1 MEEVDHDLKAP
12 EVLEYQHFLLMLEF
26 YWLSDPVV
34 SAQRISVFVDLY
46 LHCGIGYCNSLV
58 FVLVAPNHK
67 GIYSARSSKFCKTYD
82 I

>member
-1 MEEVDHDLKAP
+1 MEFHDHVVA
-12 EVLEYQHFLLMLEF
+12 LEYLNFLHLLEF

-46 LHCGIGYCNSLV
+46 LHCGIEYYNILV
-58 FVLVAPNHK
+58 FVLVAPSHK